1 MLGVQAPVRSIV
13 LYIFLWQFALAS
25 DINDMAR

>member
-1 MLGVQAPVRSIV
+1 VQTPVRSIV
-13 LYIFLWQFALAS
+13 LYIFLWPFALAS